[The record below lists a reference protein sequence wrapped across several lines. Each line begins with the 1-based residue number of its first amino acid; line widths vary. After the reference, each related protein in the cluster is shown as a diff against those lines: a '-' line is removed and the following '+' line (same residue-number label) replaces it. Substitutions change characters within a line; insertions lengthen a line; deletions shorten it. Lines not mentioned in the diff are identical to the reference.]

1 MPRKPA
7 NHSEHQGGHE
17 RDGQHKQEVGDASL
31 QPMHLDLPRAEK
43 DLVEV
48 EDPERQRNAEQN
60 SADNCERD
68 ARPSTI
74 HAGLRLENL
83 SAGQILVK
91 PPRAAF
97 FPQAID
103 YTHKIILQSMS

>member
-1 MPRKPA
+1 MDRKTA
-7 NHSEHQGGHE
+7 HQRNDQEGHD
-17 RDGQHKQEVGDASL
+17 RDRQHQQEIGDASL
-31 QPMHLDLPRAEK
+31 QPMHLDFPRAEK

-48 EDPERQRNAEQN
+48 KDPERQRNAEQN
-60 SADNCERD
+60 SADGCERD